1 MWGHILKI
9 FTKKLDR
16 KARLWY
22 IIEGGGITDMLELV
36 RCMKRVGSMS
46 LFSIWFFDSK
56 VGKDITKD
64 RPLKN

>member
-1 MWGHILKI
+1 MS
-9 FTKKLDR
+9 
-16 KARLWY
+16 
-22 IIEGGGITDMLELV
+22 ELV